1 MNKASK
7 KGVIIVDAALN
18 PTSIT
23 IRAAR
28 WINGLCCKMVEV
40 EVELEPEAE
49 FFSVIV
55 KIIFDLA
62 R

>member
-40 EVELEPEAE
+40 ELEPEAE